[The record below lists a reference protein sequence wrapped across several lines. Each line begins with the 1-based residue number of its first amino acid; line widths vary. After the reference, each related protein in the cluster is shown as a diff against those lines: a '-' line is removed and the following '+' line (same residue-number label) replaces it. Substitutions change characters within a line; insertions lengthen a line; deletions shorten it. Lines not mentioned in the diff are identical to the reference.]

1 MAKAVALS
9 AADLVPGKPRTQSVM
24 RQRGVVPSAELVP
37 LQFRMPPEFVR
48 AFKQAALDG
57 KVFAKTG
64 TLGEAR
70 ALSGYLVARSGQTVA
85 FSIMCTDH
93 SPSLPAD
100 RIAMD
105 KIVAAIADA
114 N

>member
-48 AFKQAALDG
+48 AFKQAALDRDL
-57 KVFAKTG
+57 KLNELLNEVFIEFMKK
-64 TLGEAR
+64 
-70 ALSGYLVARSGQTVA
+70 SQS
-85 FSIMCTDH
+85 
-93 SPSLPAD
+93 
-100 RIAMD
+100 
-105 KIVAAIADA
+105 
-114 N
+114 

>member
-48 AFKQAALDG
+48 AFKQAALDRDM
-57 KVFAKTG
+57 KLNELLNEVFLEFMKK
-64 TLGEAR
+64 
-70 ALSGYLVARSGQTVA
+70 S
-85 FSIMCTDH
+85 H
-93 SPSLPAD
+93 S
-100 RIAMD
+100 
-105 KIVAAIADA
+105 
-114 N
+114 